1 MIIILFG
8 LWGSKRVFRVKS
20 TGQLDV
26 LVVLERAALKLAHLN
41 DSPELVGITIEDVL
55 TLPTEVQHLMGFHA
69 EETGDEFE
77 PGFHESHY
85 RNEHLVK
92 PQAAREDEIAAYIKG
107 YMEAQYEKG
116 VSGVRE
122 NPSYLISCMKA
133 RTWAHIFL
141 RERRLVLSTFIEEMV
156 EKDIQFN
163 LCPDEKESEE
173 DI

>member
-1 MIIILFG
+1 
-8 LWGSKRVFRVKS
+8 
-20 TGQLDV
+20 
-26 LVVLERAALKLAHLN
+26 
-41 DSPELVGITIEDVL
+41 
-55 TLPTEVQHLMGFHA
+55 
-69 EETGDEFE
+69 
-77 PGFHESHY
+77 
-85 RNEHLVK
+85 
-92 PQAAREDEIAAYIKG
+92 
-107 YMEAQYEKG
+107 MEAQYEKG